1 MCFFHSSA
9 ILFLSLFASIKPDA
23 SLEILIKNDTGKQK
37 PTRIDRTPKM
47 KKKTS
52 SMGVHEKMLISISN
66 APVKQAIMPMI
77 ERAANE
83 MTPVLVIFC
92 SMFCSFIMLQSKI

>member
-1 MCFFHSSA
+1 M
-9 ILFLSLFASIKPDA
+9 K
-23 SLEILIKNDTGKQK
+23 ETGKQK
-37 PTRIDRTPKM
+37 PIRIDRTPKM

-52 SMGVHEKMLISISN
+52 SMRVQEKMLISISN

-92 SMFCSFIMLQSKI
+92 SMFCSFIIVSLVFIIQLIDLQSGYCFIQIHRSNSVLIH